1 MGSIVSVN
9 IGTPRTVAFRG
20 REITTSIYKNPIEG
34 RVRVFGVNI
43 DGDDQAD
50 RTVHGGTDKAV
61 YAYAEEDYEWWSDQL
76 EHDIGP
82 GHFGDN
88 ITTRGID
95 VGGAVIWRIGDVLLE
110 VSEPRVPCYKLGIRM
125 DDAAFPARFTQA
137 ERPGAYLRI
146 IDEGYIE
153 AGDQIETGPPPTHG
167 VTVADVARIHSHD
180 HPNAHRLQTV
190 DELSQAWKQWAET
203 VTGRQA

>member
-61 YAYAEEDYEWWSDQL
+61 YGGAISSNTISDQDTL
-76 EHDIGP
+76 ATISPQEASTSVAQSLA
-82 GHFGDN
+82 N
-88 ITTRGID
+88 
-95 VGGAVIWRIGDVLLE
+95 VG
-110 VSEPRVPCYKLGIRM
+110 
-125 DDAAFPARFTQA
+125 
-137 ERPGAYLRI
+137 
-146 IDEGYIE
+146 
-153 AGDQIETGPPPTHG
+153 
-167 VTVADVARIHSHD
+167 
-180 HPNAHRLQTV
+180 
-190 DELSQAWKQWAET
+190 ELAMSYS
-203 VTGRQA
+203 R